1 MTALMLTRPNYRKAE
16 QEAQRILDEMGLVS
30 PPVNP
35 VKISKDLGLSV
46 VFATFSG
53 ESRGISGFFDC
64 EENAIFVNEE
74 EYPLRQTFTVAHELG
89 HSVLHG
95 EWARS
100 ADYQVLWR
108 DPTKQHQDFRETEA
122 NAFAA
127 SLLMPRDMMDKYWNR
142 LSLEQMSRLF
152 AVSVPA
158 MKNRLSFLYGI

>member
-1 MTALMLTRPNYRKAE
+1 MSAITFDRPNYRRVE
-16 QEAQRILDEMGLVS
+16 REAKRLLEEMAVVS
-30 PPVNP
+30 PPINP
-35 VKISKDLGLSV
+35 VAAARDLGLDV

-53 ESRGISGFFDC
+53 ESRGISGFYDC

-95 EWARS
+95 DWARS

-108 DPTKQHQDFRETEA
+108 DPNKQHQDFREKEA

-127 SLLMPRDMMDKYWNR
+127 SLLMPRELMDKYWNM
-142 LSLEQMSRLF
+142 LSVEQLSRLF

-158 MKNRLSFLYGI
+158 IKNRLSFLYGV

>member
-1 MTALMLTRPNYRKAE
+1 MVAHMLNRPNYRHAE
-16 QEAQRILDEMGLVS
+16 LEAQRILDDLQIS
-30 PPVNP
+30 NPPVNP
-35 VKISKDLGLSV
+35 VSIAKNLGVEV

-53 ESRGISGFFDC
+53 QSRGISGFYDC

-74 EYPLRQTFTVAHELG
+74 EFPLRQTFTVAHELG

-95 EWARS
+95 EWART

-108 DPTKQHQDFRETEA
+108 DPGKQAQDFREKEA
-122 NAFAA
+122 NTFAA
-127 SLLMPRDMMDKYWNR
+127 SLLMPRDMMDRYWDR